1 MLAND
6 LIQQLPQQNS
16 FSVRFLEVENEK
28 LEKMVQEASS
38 KKQNYLGPDKLEKL
52 RRLRAQVDDA
62 TLAKAR
68 SEIMRDNLRGQA
80 SELKW
85 K

>member
-1 MLAND
+1 M
-6 LIQQLPQQNS
+6 
-16 FSVRFLEVENEK
+16 RFLEEENEK
-28 LEKMVQEASS
+28 LEKMVKEASL
-38 KKQNYLGPDKLEKL
+38 KKQTYLGPEKLEKL
-52 RRLRAQVDDA
+52 KRLRAQVDDA

-80 SELKW
+80 SEFKW

>member
-1 MLAND
+1 MRLFNFSFLRFNAVRY
-6 LIQQLPQQNS
+6 LEEQNS
-16 FSVRFLEVENEK
+16 ALERK
-28 LEKMVQEASS
+28 IREASARKS
-38 KKQNYLGPDKLEKL
+38 YDLGDDKMEKL

-62 TLAKAR
+62 TLAKVRA
-68 SEIMRDNLRGQA
+68 EIQRDNLRGEG

>member
-1 MLAND
+1 M
-6 LIQQLPQQNS
+6 
-16 FSVRFLEVENEK
+16 RYLEEQNEK
-28 LEKMVQEASS
+28 LEKMIRETSS
-38 KKQNYLGPDKLEKL
+38 KKQTEIGPDKMEKL

-85 K
+85 KLVNKE

>member
-1 MLAND
+1 
-6 LIQQLPQQNS
+6 
-16 FSVRFLEVENEK
+16 VRFLEVENER
-28 LEKMVQEASS
+28 LEKLVQEASS
-38 KKQNYLGPDKLEKL
+38 KKQSYLGPDKLEKL
-52 RRLRAQVDDA
+52 KRLRAQVDDA